1 MITSPQTLDVHD
13 ASRLCCY
20 QLDPTKDTRWAELV
34 ERHPNA
40 SVFHTVGWLEA
51 LKRTYGYE
59 PVAFTTSSPT
69 GALKNGVVFC
79 RVRSWLTG
87 SRLVSLPFSDHCE
100 FLASDGA
107 TLSELLMRTRE
118 REAGKCRYIEIRPI
132 SYRPEIRDGFRQSD
146 SYLTHHL
153 DLCKSKADLFK
164 SLHKSSLQR
173 KIRKAE
179 REGIYYEEG
188 TSP

>member
-1 MITSPQTLDVHD
+1 MSSIKMITSPQTLDVHD

-20 QLDPTKDTRWAELV
+20 QLDPTKDARWAELV

-69 GALKNGVVFC
+69 GALNNGMVFC
-79 RVRSWLTG
+79 RVKSWLTG

-100 FLASDGA
+100 PLCDSDEDLNFLVRYLQTALEREDWRYLEVRSISGNLGQASDTHG
-107 TLSELLMRTRE
+107 S
-118 REAGKCRYIEIRPI
+118 RPTV
-132 SYRPEIRDGFRQSD
+132 SY
-146 SYLTHHL
+146 
-153 DLCKSKADLFK
+153 
-164 SLHKSSLQR
+164 
-173 KIRKAE
+173 
-179 REGIYYEEG
+179 
-188 TSP
+188 

>member
-1 MITSPQTLDVHD
+1 MLSSPQTLDVHG

-20 QLDPTKDTRWAELV
+20 QLDPTKDARWAELV

-69 GALKNGVVFC
+69 GALNNGMVFC
-79 RVRSWLTG
+79 RVKSWLTG

-100 FLASDGA
+100 PLCDSDEDLNFLVRYLQTALEREDWRYLEVRSISGNLGQASDTHG
-107 TLSELLMRTRE
+107 S
-118 REAGKCRYIEIRPI
+118 RPTV
-132 SYRPEIRDGFRQSD
+132 SY
-146 SYLTHHL
+146 
-153 DLCKSKADLFK
+153 
-164 SLHKSSLQR
+164 
-173 KIRKAE
+173 
-179 REGIYYEEG
+179 
-188 TSP
+188 